1 MLYLGGG
8 LCFLSDQGG
17 SMNEQTLFKKD
28 WIFKTLDRMS
38 EPERIAPDL
47 IQAVFNIP
55 LKDAQALLNEYR
67 GGQV

>member
-1 MLYLGGG
+1 
-8 LCFLSDQGG
+8 
-17 SMNEQTLFKKD
+17 MNQQTLFKKD

-55 LKDAQALLNEYR
+55 LKDAQALLNEYK
-67 GGQV
+67 GGQL